1 MGSQGQGCARWEGLG
16 ERTVARAHRGRV
28 APTHRRRA
36 GQRRGSGCARG
47 RRLARALQEIGVP
60 GGASGRPAGMRGE
73 VPARRKVS
81 RSPLAE
87 TALPFLLQ
95 MLPLAPLPPH

>member
-1 MGSQGQGCARWEGLG
+1 MGRQGQGCARWEGLG

-60 GGASGRPAGMRGE
+60 GGGVRSAGWHARG
-73 VPARRKVS
+73 RRKVS
-81 RSPLAE
+81 HSPLAE